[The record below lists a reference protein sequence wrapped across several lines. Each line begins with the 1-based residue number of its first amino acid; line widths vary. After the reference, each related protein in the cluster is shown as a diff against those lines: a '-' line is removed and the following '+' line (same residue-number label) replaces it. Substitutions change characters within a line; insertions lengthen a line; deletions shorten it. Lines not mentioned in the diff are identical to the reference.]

1 MLADEFDVLII
12 GAGQGGEPL
21 AKALAEGGR
30 RVALAEERHLGGS
43 CVNFGCTPTKAVLA
57 SARVAHHVRR
67 AADYGVLVGAMSV
80 DFRAVLV
87 RAQTIVQQS
96 RGSLA
101 RSLGSVPG
109 LTLLDGH
116 ASIAARD
123 THHFL
128 VSVGN
133 RLVRAGEIV
142 LDTGTRSQVPPIDG
156 LDEID
161 YLCAEN
167 WLDRHDLPERLL
179 MIGGGYI
186 GLEMAQFYRR
196 MGSQV
201 VVVQSGGQIAD
212 QEEPDVADA
221 LQRVLQAEGIEFRL
235 DSRVVALQRAR
246 GELLAAIERKEG
258 GREDARFTHVFVA
271 TGRKPNTD
279 RLGLDT
285 VGVALDEHGFVRV
298 DEHLRSNVA
307 GIWACGDIRGGP
319 MFTHT
324 SWDDYRILK
333 SQMLGDGSRSLTR
346 IVPYAMFTDPEL
358 GRVGLSEQQA
368 RDAGIDVAM
377 GRFEM
382 AHNGRARE
390 EGETDGFIKVVVN
403 RSTRRIVGATLLC
416 AHASELVHLL
426 IDVMNADAPYT
437 VIDNAIH
444 IHPTLAEAVQS
455 AVAAIEHAG

>member
-1 MLADEFDVLII
+1 MTDDFDLLVI

-21 AKALAEGGR
+21 AKALAEAGR
-30 RVALAEERHLGGS
+30 QVALAEERHLGGS

-57 SARVAHHVRR
+57 SARLAHQLRR
-67 AADYGVLVGAMSV
+67 APQFGVLVGQVAI

-87 RAQTIVQQS
+87 RAKSIVQQS
-96 RGSLA
+96 RGGLA
-101 RSLGSVPG
+101 KSLGSVRG
-109 LTLLDGH
+109 LALLDGH
-116 ASIAARD
+116 ASIVARD
-123 THHFL
+123 AERFM
-128 VSVGN
+128 VRVGE
-133 RLVRAGEIV
+133 RIVRAREIV

-156 LDEID
+156 LDQLD

-179 MIGGGYI
+179 MVGGGYI

-201 VVVQSGGQIAD
+201 VVVQSGSQIAE
-212 QEEPDVADA
+212 QEEPDVATL
-221 LQRVLQAEGIEFRL
+221 LQQLLEAEGIEFKL
-235 DSRVVALQRAR
+235 DSRVTALRR
-246 GELLAAIERKEG
+246 DGEDVIATIEAKAG
-258 GREDARFTHVFVA
+258 KSADTRFTHVFVA

-279 RLGLDT
+279 RLGLET
-285 VGVALDEHGFVRV
+285 VGVALDEHGYVLV
-298 DEHLRSNVA
+298 DEHLRTSAA

-324 SWDDYRILK
+324 SWDDFRILK
-333 SQMLGDGSRSLTR
+333 SQMLGDKARSTAR

-358 GRVGLSEQQA
+358 GRVGLTEQQA
-368 RDAGIDVAM
+368 RDAGIDVAV

-390 EGETDGFIKVVVN
+390 EGQTDGFIKVVVD

-426 IDVMNADAPYT
+426 IDMMNADAPYT
-437 VIDNAIH
+437 VIEDAIH

-455 AVAAIEHAG
+455 AVATIDVDH